1 MATVLVSTQSNVIRL
16 MRGDNLSVRC
26 TVKSYSTGAV
36 VNITGYTPYLTVKR
50 NPVDDDAD
58 AVFQILGTL
67 VSSGTGGVCTF
78 AITEEQTTIQPGTY
92 YYDITI
98 YDASSNVKTVVPTN
112 KFIIDWDVTRKH
124 S

>member
-26 TVKSYSTGAV
+26 TVKSYSTGAA

-50 NPVDDDAD
+50 NPVDDDPEAI
-58 AVFQILGTL
+58 FQILGTL
-67 VSSGTGGVCTF
+67 TTPTSGVCTF
-78 AITEEQTTIQPGTY
+78 DITKFQTTIQPGTY
-92 YYDITI
+92 YYDITL
-98 YDASSNVKTVVPTN
+98 YDASDNVKTVVPTD
-112 KFIIDWDVTRKH
+112 KFIIDWDVTRKN